1 MILTEKSPQWI
12 LTWSACPGSRGV
24 GGRRPGGCS
33 WWCWCEETNLVHYSA
48 SHFIVGEQSSSLSP
62 DTDNIWT
69 PRPPTPTRLRSHQR
83 RPAFTIYNCFY
94 VQPSRNPRPKMLK
107 DAQMGSRKA
116 QQKQV
121 ETERGT
127 RPATALLLPIF
138 FVAKHHSA
146 SSNFPRPESFH
157 RKVA

>member
-94 VQPSRNPRPKMLK
+94 VQPFRNPRPKMLK
-107 DAQMGSRKA
+107 DAQIGSSCGPSRTVGPSCAKG
-116 QQKQV
+116 
-121 ETERGT
+121 EGD
-127 RPATALLLPIF
+127 RPSF
-138 FVAKHHSA
+138 FFLKTKSKKHNS
-146 SSNFPRPESFH
+146 E
-157 RKVA
+157 